1 MSRQE
6 VDGYDSKLRS
16 TPDFGTHSDVSFH
29 SATNTLLQLA
39 A

>member
-6 VDGYDSKLRS
+6 VDGYHSRLYS
-16 TPDFGTHSDVSFH
+16 TPDFGAHNDVSSH